1 MRKKE
6 KDPEVHQNSNDDTIG
21 AIRKISKIQIQQHRE
36 MSLTANGVSCSKMVG
51 PICFWAACV
60 AHSGYRWSSSLMSA
74 NLHQVYYM
82 FESKVV
88 YAFKC
93 VLKIYSTYKNIK

>member
-36 MSLTANGVSCSKMVG
+36 MSPTANEVSCSKMVG
-51 PICFWAACV
+51 PICLWTACV
-60 AHSGYRWSSSLMSA
+60 AHSGHR
-74 NLHQVYYM
+74 
-82 FESKVV
+82 
-88 YAFKC
+88 
-93 VLKIYSTYKNIK
+93 

>member
-36 MSLTANGVSCSKMVG
+36 MSPTPIGVSCSKMVG
-51 PICFWAACV
+51 PICLWAACV
-60 AHSGYRWSSSLMSA
+60 AHSGYR
-74 NLHQVYYM
+74 
-82 FESKVV
+82 
-88 YAFKC
+88 
-93 VLKIYSTYKNIK
+93 